1 MGTGWEELDE
11 LPPLLLR
18 GEAVEEWGR
27 RIVGES
33 HIGFAHAEAEDDEAP
48 TPHEQLVVVE
58 LLLPPP
64 PPPLRL
70 RLRLLTT
77 VAGGSADGGS
87 LSSKASSIPK
97 ISSHRSSSLVGAS
110 SGVDGSCTGVEGLLV
125 LVLLLPAFAVDD
137 DDAFL
142 AGVW

>member
-1 MGTGWEELDE
+1 M
-11 LPPLLLR
+11 R
-18 GEAVEEWGR
+18 GEAVEEEWGR

-33 HIGFAHAEAEDDEAP
+33 HIGFAHAEAEDDEDEP
-48 TPHEQLVVVE
+48 PHEQLVVVE

-64 PPPLRL
+64 PSPLLRL
-70 RLRLLTT
+70 RLTT

-87 LSSKASSIPK
+87 LSSKASSIPN
-97 ISSHRSSSLVGAS
+97 ISSHRSSFLIGAS

>member
-1 MGTGWEELDE
+1 M
-11 LPPLLLR
+11 
-18 GEAVEEWGR
+18 
-27 RIVGES
+27 GES
-33 HIGFAHAEAEDDEAP
+33 HIGFAHAEAEDDEDEP
-48 TPHEQLVVVE
+48 PHEQLVVVE

-64 PPPLRL
+64 PSPLL
-70 RLRLLTT
+70 LRLLRLM

-97 ISSHRSSSLVGAS
+97 ISSHRSSFLIGAS

>member
-18 GEAVEEWGR
+18 GEEVEEWGR

-48 TPHEQLVVVE
+48 APHEQLVLVE
-58 LLLPPP
+58 RLPPP
-64 PPPLRL
+64 SPPLR
-70 RLRLLTT
+70 RLLTT

-97 ISSHRSSSLVGAS
+97 ISSHRSSFLIGAS

-125 LVLLLPAFAVDD
+125 LVLLLPAFAVVN

-142 AGVW
+142 AGV